1 MHYWFCIC
9 LKNIFYSLSA
19 DYNCQFNPIPEP
31 HPDNKVL
38 HSFYKIHI
46 VHDHEQIQSEM
57 TDHNKDKP
65 FLVALYQ
72 YSYDLIGLMSK
83 LPTKKLPILCDL
95 ANSPLTTLRF
105 DKNYCPTF
113 LLIESEIVYLY

>member
-1 MHYWFCIC
+1 MHYWFCIF

-38 HSFYKIHI
+38 HSFYKIRI

-57 TDHNKDKP
+57 TDHNKYKP
-65 FLVALYQ
+65 FLADLYQ
-72 YSYDLIGLMSK
+72 YSVVLSGLMSK
-83 LPTKKLPILCDL
+83 LPTIKLTIQEDFG
-95 ANSPLTTLRF
+95 N
-105 DKNYCPTF
+105 
-113 LLIESEIVYLY
+113 